1 MCSDS
6 RKSALDPRYA
16 GCRERWGYCW
26 GVLWS
31 LNLEAAVAQRY
42 PASTPAPAR
51 LVSCV
56 LCCCFLRWKKH
67 YEVKLVSFKHASRNR
82 ASNQNDAIVDCPRP
96 PLVKAVKET
105 PQVLNSRGCVILF
118 AGLISSGSLERSSE
132 RVSRAPAYQ
141 RTEKGVSVRVL

>member
-1 MCSDS
+1 MLSQVEE
-6 RKSALDPRYA
+6 AL
-16 GCRERWGYCW
+16 
-26 GVLWS
+26 
-31 LNLEAAVAQRY
+31 N
-42 PASTPAPAR
+42 
-51 LVSCV
+51 
-56 LCCCFLRWKKH
+56 
-67 YEVKLVSFKHASRNR
+67 EVKLVSFKHASRNR

-141 RTEKGVSVRVL
+141 RTEKGVSQCQRSSALAFHENIDNR